1 MVAATHRARPLRAES
16 GPQSRWR
23 ELPLGGGGRFRPRS
37 AWMNCAP
44 HRRLSALLTPRAAG
58 TQTAISSCG
67 MRAASKRAAGSGH
80 RGLASATR
88 CVIAHTSADAPSARW
103 AWLFLRAQR
112 RGISRDAACVCG
124 PVLNSG
130 TAQQFP
136 RVRGASI
143 DRLSF
148 AVFTC
153 ATQHFLA
160 CRCREP
166 ARHRLRP
173 QPRAP

>member
-1 MVAATHRARPLRAES
+1 MVAATHRARLLRAES
-16 GPQSRWR
+16 GRQSRWR
-23 ELPLGGGGRFRPRS
+23 ELPPGGGGRFRPRS
-37 AWMNCAP
+37 VWMTCAP

-88 CVIAHTSADAPSARW
+88 CVIAHTSADATSARW

-124 PVLNSG
+124 PVLNS
-130 TAQQFP
+130 ALPNSSARP
-136 RVRGASI
+136 RCI

-153 ATQHFLA
+153 ATQQFIA